1 MKWENIIK
9 RKMAD
14 TNITI
19 FNQEV
24 IDILSNRNH
33 LSAAEIYDNL
43 SRRFKNMTN
52 PSRVTHYARRIPGV
66 SYNKTGG
73 KLGIFSL
80 NEPIQKAKGGKFL
93 EAVAELLTD
102 EWVPTSEIHEKSLNL
117 KTKEK
122 NPRPYKNT
130 LAMAS
135 LTLKLKRNGYGETKK
150 EKGKTFIR
158 RKQ

>member
-102 EWVPTSEIHEKSLNL
+102 EWVPTSEIHEK
-117 KTKEK
+117 KFKFK
-122 NPRPYKNT
+122 N
-130 LAMAS
+130 
-135 LTLKLKRNGYGETKK
+135 
-150 EKGKTFIR
+150 KGK
-158 RKQ
+158 KPPPL

>member
-43 SRRFKNMTN
+43 STN
-52 PSRVTHYARRIPGV
+52 NAF
-66 SYNKTGG
+66 
-73 KLGIFSL
+73 FS
-80 NEPIQKAKGGKFL
+80 
-93 EAVAELLTD
+93 
-102 EWVPTSEIHEKSLNL
+102 
-117 KTKEK
+117 
-122 NPRPYKNT
+122 NT
-130 LAMAS
+130 LIIF
-135 LTLKLKRNGYGETKK
+135 LKYY
-150 EKGKTFIR
+150 
-158 RKQ
+158 

>member
-1 MKWENIIK
+1 
-9 RKMAD
+9 MAD

-102 EWVPTSEIHEKSLNL
+102 EWVPTSEIHEKSLNF

>member
-122 NPRPYKNT
+122 KPPP
-130 LAMAS
+130 L
-135 LTLKLKRNGYGETKK
+135 
-150 EKGKTFIR
+150 
-158 RKQ
+158 